1 MIDTGI
7 IHPGG
12 KGPARV
18 KFSPIS
24 QAKLA
29 QKGRK
34 AGEKTFFK
42 KNTKTSKK
50 GLTGEFGTPINR
62 LNEQG
67 HSGRG
72 TRHELL
78 TTLVEDD

>member
-1 MIDTGI
+1 L
-7 IHPGG
+7 
-12 KGPARV
+12 
-18 KFSPIS
+18 S
-24 QAKLA
+24 QANLA
-29 QKGRK
+29 KKAGK
-34 AGEKTFFK
+34 AGEKGFFK
-42 KNTKTSKK
+42 KNTKSSKK
-50 GLTGEFGTPINR
+50 GLTGEFATPINR